1 MNIVTSH
8 GKIYIFFY
16 RALQFVGTTILR
28 ICYRVEIINKEAI
41 PKEGRLI
48 LCSNHMSYIDP
59 VFICLFFPR
68 VVYYIAKK
76 ELFDIKVLRR
86 IITFYNAFPVNRG
99 NIDMK
104 LISTSLRVLKAEQV
118 LGVFPEGTRS
128 VDGKIREGQR
138 GVGLISFMAK
148 APILTMA
155 ISNTNKI
162 VQKPRKRLF
171 FPKVK
176 LIFGDLI
183 DPEDFDFK
191 NNKSLASS
199 QMVEQIMLSIKRNY
213 DQINKE

>member
-1 MNIVTSH
+1 MTIVTNH

-16 RALQFVGTTILR
+16 KVLQLIGTTFLKIFF
-28 ICYRVEIINKEAI
+28 RVELVNSHLI

-48 LCSNHMSYIDP
+48 LCSNHTSYIDP

-68 VVYYIAKK
+68 IIYYIAKK

-86 IITFYNAFPVNRG
+86 IINFYNAFPVNRG
-99 NIDMK
+99 NLDMK
-104 LISTSLRVLKAEQV
+104 LINTSLRVLRAEQV

-128 VDGKIREGQR
+128 VDGKIRKGQR
-138 GVGLISFMAK
+138 GVGLISSMAK

-171 FPKVK
+171 FPKIR

-191 NNKSLASS
+191 NHKSTACS
-199 QMVEQIMLSIKRNY
+199 QMVEQVMISIKKIY
-213 DQINKE
+213 DKIA

>member
-1 MNIVTSH
+1 MNIVTDH

-16 RALQFVGTTILR
+16 KTLQFVATTILK
-28 ICYRVEIINKEAI
+28 IFYRVELINKEVI

-48 LCSNHMSYIDP
+48 LCSNHTSYIDP
-59 VFICLFFPR
+59 VFICLFYPR
-68 VVYYIAKK
+68 IVYYIAKK

-86 IITFYNAFPVNRG
+86 IINFFNAFPVNRG

-104 LISTSLRVLKAEQV
+104 LINTSLRVLNAEQV

-128 VDGKIREGQR
+128 VDGNIRKGQR
-138 GVGLISFMAK
+138 GVGLISYMANT
-148 APILTMA
+148 PILTMA

-183 DPEDFDFK
+183 DPEEFDFK
-191 NNKSLASS
+191 NNKSIACS
-199 QMVEQIMLSIKRNY
+199 QMVERVMVSIKKNY
-213 DQINKE
+213 AQIV